1 MKTPISLTPK
11 AIEKIKNLVVHSGKY
26 ALKLDLKK
34 GGCAGMEYSM
44 QYVDAPEK
52 NEEVTEGE
60 VPAEGAAESGA
71 EGTVTT
77 EEGKD
82 KSVKATDDKTK
93 DKSAKPTDDKSKT
106 ASSDKGKTVNKETKK
121 K

>member
-26 ALKLDLKK
+26 ALRLDLKK

-52 NEEVTEGE
+52 NEEVIECD
-60 VPAEGAAESGA
+60 GARIIVAPLAQMHLFGTLIDYEDGILESGFKFKNPN
-71 EGTVTT
+71 VT
-77 EEGKD
+77 EACGCGESIKF
-82 KSVKATDDKTK
+82 
-93 DKSAKPTDDKSKT
+93 
-106 ASSDKGKTVNKETKK
+106 
-121 K
+121 

>member
-11 AIEKIKNLVVHSGKY
+11 AVEKIKNLVIHSGKY

-52 NEEVTEGE
+52 NEEVIEFDGVKVIVAPLAQMYLFGTLIDYEDGIL
-60 VPAEGAAESGA
+60 ESGFKFRNPN
-71 EGTVTT
+71 VT
-77 EEGKD
+77 EACGCGESIKF
-82 KSVKATDDKTK
+82 
-93 DKSAKPTDDKSKT
+93 
-106 ASSDKGKTVNKETKK
+106 
-121 K
+121 

>member
-11 AIEKIKNLVVHSGKY
+11 AVEKIKNLVIHSGKY

-52 NEEVTEGE
+52 NEEVIEFDGVKVIVAPLAQMYLFGTLIDYEDGIL
-60 VPAEGAAESGA
+60 ESGFKFKNPN
-71 EGTVTT
+71 VT
-77 EEGKD
+77 EACGCGESIKF
-82 KSVKATDDKTK
+82 
-93 DKSAKPTDDKSKT
+93 
-106 ASSDKGKTVNKETKK
+106 
-121 K
+121 

>member
-52 NEEVTEGE
+52 NEEVIEFDGVKVIVAPLAQMYLFGTLIDYEDGIL
-60 VPAEGAAESGA
+60 ESGFKFKNPN
-71 EGTVTT
+71 VT
-77 EEGKD
+77 EACGCGESIKF
-82 KSVKATDDKTK
+82 
-93 DKSAKPTDDKSKT
+93 
-106 ASSDKGKTVNKETKK
+106 
-121 K
+121 

>member
-26 ALKLDLKK
+26 ALRLDLKK

-52 NEEVTEGE
+52 NEEVIEFDGVKIIVAPLAQMHLFGTLIDYEDGIL
-60 VPAEGAAESGA
+60 ESGFKFKNPN
-71 EGTVTT
+71 VT
-77 EEGKD
+77 EACGCGESIKF
-82 KSVKATDDKTK
+82 
-93 DKSAKPTDDKSKT
+93 
-106 ASSDKGKTVNKETKK
+106 
-121 K
+121 